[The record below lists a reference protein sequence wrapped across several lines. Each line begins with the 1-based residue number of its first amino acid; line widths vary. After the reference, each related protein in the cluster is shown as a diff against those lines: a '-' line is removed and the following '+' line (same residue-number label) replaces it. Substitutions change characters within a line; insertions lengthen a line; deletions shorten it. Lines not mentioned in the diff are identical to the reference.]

1 KIENR
6 RTGKPHNSSEIP
18 ERTVEVSSASSQRH
32 RRQSDPAEVSD
43 TDQASSPVLDG
54 IEKGKSDNV
63 QPPAYSKASVND
75 VQAPG
80 SNEDR
85 GSVDSTPGQSVVRL
99 LGQDISLLEAKSS
112 DVRQGKR
119 LSLAADADQQGT
131 RKKRK
136 CNITIEIPPR
146 PTDWWVW
153 EKLVSPT
160 ENRGSKASS
169 SSRDPPQKRCPGR
182 PKAPTKMDALD
193 GCALKRPRGRPPG
206 SRNKNRRF
214 N

>member
-1 KIENR
+1 HGSDNFVNYSSMCMKEKVENR

-32 RRQSDPAEVSD
+32 RRQSGPAEVSD

-54 IEKGKSDNV
+54 IEKGESDNV

-80 SNEDR
+80 SDEDR

-119 LSLAADADQQGT
+119 LFLAADVDQQGT

-146 PTDWWVW
+146 PTD
-153 EKLVSPT
+153 
-160 ENRGSKASS
+160 
-169 SSRDPPQKRCPGR
+169 
-182 PKAPTKMDALD
+182 
-193 GCALKRPRGRPPG
+193 
-206 SRNKNRRF
+206 
-214 N
+214 